1 MTKATNYLAT
11 VTDVNSE
18 FPAKGAAIPN
28 SNRCVIKDQTGQ
40 TIGSVG
46 ATNNWYVDESAS
58 PFVTYTSPRL
68 PRWQDLVQTTTT
80 TTTIL
85 LNCNFT
91 FSTLQVP
98 ATTTTTTTINCPDP
112 LTIND
117 FNVTGP
123 QSVPRGSTRNYT
135 FTAAG
140 SLATFP
146 QTYTIS
152 ATGTLTPFTP
162 ITWIISSP
170 SDPTTR
176 VEPVTWQNGISTQN
190 SVSIKGVNCGVYDS
204 TISLQV
210 STV

>member
-1 MTKATNYLAT
+1 MTKATNYIAT

-18 FPAKGAAIPN
+18 FPPKGAAIPN
-28 SNRCVIKDQTGQ
+28 SERGVIKDQTGE
-40 TIGSVG
+40 TAGSVG
-46 ATNNWYVDESAS
+46 AANNWYIDETAS
-58 PFVTYTSPRL
+58 PFVTYTNPRL
-68 PRWQDLVQTTTT
+68 PRWQDL
-80 TTTIL
+80 IA
-85 LNCNFT
+85 LNCSFT
-91 FSTLQVP
+91 FSISQVP

-176 VEPVTWQNGISTQN
+176 IEPITWQNGISTQN
-190 SVSIKGVNCGVYDS
+190 SVGINGVNCGVYNS
-204 TISLQV
+204 TINLQV
-210 STV
+210 STT